1 MIIRLSEI
9 DNEVTMRGEMDGS
22 CFVNQGLSD
31 FRFVT
36 PVAYDITARKID
48 KSIRIRG
55 SIDSTLML
63 SCSRCLDLYEFPVST
78 EFDVELEPVSMA
90 PDAHEVELKKE
101 EMDIGYFE
109 GDEIDLQPI
118 IYEEILLVLPM
129 MPLCKDD
136 CQGICDIC
144 GKNRN
149 NEVCACR
156 HGSQTLLGEK
166 LQSFLKQ

>member
-9 DNEVTMRGEMDGS
+9 DNEVTIRGDMDGS
-22 CFVNQGLSD
+22 RFVNQGLSD

-36 PVAYDITARKID
+36 PVAYHMTVKKID
-48 KSIRIRG
+48 KSVRIRG
-55 SIDSTLML
+55 SIDCTLML

-78 EFDVELEPVSMA
+78 EVDMELEPVSMV
-90 PDAHEVELKKE
+90 PDAHELELRKE
-101 EMDIGYFE
+101 EMDVTYFE
-109 GDEIDLQPI
+109 GDEIDLEPLV
-118 IYEEILLVLPM
+118 YEEILLTLPM

-149 NEVCACR
+149 SEVCACR
-156 HGSQTLLGEK
+156 RGSQTLLGEK
-166 LQSFLKQ
+166 LQTFLK